1 MAKHEHDLNPIEA
14 AARQRSVMLRLVRLT
29 FLALTIT
36 FTLLAVFRFR
46 EYEVVRGLAIHW
58 WIPITTGLLLFGLAV
73 AVDLL
78 TPRKKLSTISGVF
91 FGVIAGMLAT
101 LVLGFVLDLL
111 LESWLDSTETIT
123 SLRPLVNSV
132 KLLLAVSLCYLAVS
146 TVLQTQDEFRL
157 VIPYVEF
164 AKQIRGVR
172 PLVLDTSAL
181 IDGRMTDLAQAR
193 AFQAPLIIPG
203 FVIDELQTLADSGD
217 AMKRAKGRRG
227 LEAVSRL
234 QRIPFADVSIDDRAV
249 QGKAVDQMLVELARA
264 LPASV
269 VTIDTGLAKVC
280 AIHAIGVI
288 NINEIASALKPSLL
302 PGEMISLRLIR
313 PGEQPGQGVGY
324 LPDGTMV
331 VCEDGATCVGQ
342 DEVELAVLSSLQ
354 TSGGRLIF
362 ARLANPEAQAANRA
376 SDAPSGSSPV
386 ASPISEPETD
396 PAPVDAVP
404 DSTAPPA
411 SPGVSEA
418 RPARTPYPP
427 HPPRSLRGTTPRNP
441 RR

>member
-1 MAKHEHDLNPIEA
+1 MAQPAPDLNPIEA
-14 AARQRSVMLRLVRLT
+14 ANRQRSVMLRLVRLA

-58 WIPITTGLLLFGLAV
+58 WIPISAGLILFGLAV
-73 AVDLL
+73 GVDLI

-101 LVLGFVLDLL
+101 LVLGFVIDLL

-132 KLLLAVSLCYLAVS
+132 KLLMAVSLCYLAVS

-172 PLVLDTSAL
+172 PLLLDTSAL
-181 IDGRMTDLAQAR
+181 IDGRLTDLAQAR

-203 FVIDELQTLADSGD
+203 FVIAELQTLADSGD

-227 LEAVSRL
+227 LEVVARL
-234 QRIPFADVSIDDRAV
+234 QRIPVADVSIDERDV

-269 VTIDTGLAKVC
+269 VTVDTGLARVC

-288 NINEIASALKPSLL
+288 NINEIANALKPTLL
-302 PGEMISLRLIR
+302 PGERINLRIIR

-331 VCEDGATCVGQ
+331 VAEDGASCLGL
-342 DEVELAVLSSLQ
+342 DEVELSVLSSLQ

-362 ARLANPEAQAANRA
+362 ARLANP
-376 SDAPSGSSPV
+376 D
-386 ASPISEPETD
+386 ASP
-396 PAPVDAVP
+396 PA
-404 DSTAPPA
+404 TAPDASPAHPATDAGAAPIATQATPNAAATAEPTNTSGALEAPA
-411 SPGVSEA
+411 S
-418 RPARTPYPP
+418 ARTPFPP
-427 HPPRSLRGTTPRNP
+427 RPPRSLRGNTPRNP